1 MLGKEYCK
9 LDGNGRF
16 KFPIALKRQLE
27 TGDCRFVIR
36 QSIYAKCL
44 ELWPYSEFEA
54 EMEQLKQKLNPYSI
68 EGRKLLRRLNEVN
81 KLELDASDRLLIP
94 NEQRDCIKN
103 AKELVLLPYDRFIEV
118 WDRDIFSSKEE
129 DDTNFAALADQLLG
143 HQENE
148 GA

>member
-1 MLGKEYCK
+1 M
-9 LDGNGRF
+9 
-16 KFPIALKRQLE
+16 
-27 TGDCRFVIR
+27 
-36 QSIYAKCL
+36 
-44 ELWPYSEFEA
+44 
-54 EMEQLKQKLNPYSI
+54 
-68 EGRKLLRRLNEVN
+68 
-81 KLELDASDRLLIP
+81 DRLLIP